1 MNYVMIYWSRFGH
14 NKKIVEYLKEKLE
27 AKGHSA
33 QVFKT
38 DETDPDSLPDA
49 DVYVFSGAA
58 EAFRVQK
65 NLRKF
70 MKRLKD
76 MQEKKF
82 AIINTHAMKRRNWLK
97 SMDKPLSK
105 KGMVKVAE
113 IDFCIGDGQE
123 KGEGLQQDWQSKLD
137 EFSNKLDQVK

>member
-1 MNYVMIYWSRFGH
+1 MNYVMVYWSRFGH

-58 EAFRVQK
+58 EAFRLQK

-70 MKRLKD
+70 MKKIHD
-76 MQEKKF
+76 MNGKKC
-82 AIINTHAMKRRNWLK
+82 AIINTHGMKSKNWLK
-97 SMDKPLSK
+97 SMDKILSK
-105 KGMVKVAE
+105 KNMEKIGE

-123 KGEGLQQDWQSKLD
+123 KGEGLSDDWQSRLD
-137 EFSNKLDQVK
+137 EFSDTLDQIK